1 MALEGAPSRTYCYAM
16 KRSPIALIAVIALL
30 IVATIV
36 MRRRGYA
43 VGANTVVR
51 CRSGHLFTTIW
62 IPGASLTAIR
72 LGPMRLQYCP
82 VGRHWT
88 LVTLV
93 KDSALTDEDRQIAS
107 ENRDLP
113 IP

>member
-1 MALEGAPSRTYCYAM
+1 
-16 KRSPIALIAVIALL
+16 
-30 IVATIV
+30 
-36 MRRRGYA
+36 
-43 VGANTVVR
+43 
-51 CRSGHLFTTIW
+51 LFTTIW
-62 IPGASLTAIR
+62 IPGASLKAIR